1 MGAIEDIAND
11 PRAAI
16 NGRPIRWDSTLE
28 GQGYSTRAG
37 ANRIRFTA
45 SSRRRLAARQHVLGA
60 ALLGTAA
67 CVLLTALLWNA

>member
-28 GQGYSTRAG
+28 GQGCPTRAG
-37 ANRIRFTA
+37 ANRVRLTA
-45 SSRRRLAARQHVLGA
+45 SSRRPLAAGQLVLGG

-67 CVLLTALLWNA
+67 YVPLTALLWNA